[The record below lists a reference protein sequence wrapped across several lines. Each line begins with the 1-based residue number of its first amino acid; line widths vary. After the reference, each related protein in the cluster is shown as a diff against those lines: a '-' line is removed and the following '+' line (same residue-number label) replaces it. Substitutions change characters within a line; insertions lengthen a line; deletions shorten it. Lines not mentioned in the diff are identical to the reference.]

1 MCRSVSAAMRNAS
14 SRAMTTKPM
23 AKGVID
29 PASDS
34 WAWSAVISSGSCG
47 DNIGVAGPQSDVW
60 GMGWAEDER
69 EAGQRHASLDPC
81 GDEGARVSTGSGA
94 RVGDRRRGALASEVG
109 EMHLRHGLGPG
120 LRRVR
125 VAGRDPGGRD

>member
-1 MCRSVSAAMRNAS
+1 MCRSASAAMRNAS

-34 WAWSAVISSGSCG
+34 WAWSSVILSGSCG
-47 DNIGVAGPQSDVW
+47 DDIGVAGPQSDVW
-60 GMGWAEDER
+60 SMIGAEDER
-69 EAGQRHASLDPC
+69 DAGQRHASLDPC

-94 RVGDRRRGALASEVG
+94 RVGDRRRGAVESEVG
-109 EMHLRHGLGPG
+109 EMHLRHGFGSG
-120 LRRVR
+120 LRWV
-125 VAGRDPGGRD
+125 